1 MRNGESQD
9 RIESILCSPSLYR
22 GEFTAVEDRADRSGR
37 RWGGQY
43 IKDRLQPVLYWF
55 LRRAPGPIAVLP
67 FYLIVAVMN
76 GSYWIRRNPLRRSCE
91 AVCVLAQR
99 AGFKHQPRQV
109 YRQYLANV
117 LSAAK
122 SYRHLLRDEAEQVFA
137 EVDADDMKRVV
148 DSGGLGGGQ
157 PFILFVPHN
166 LSAIVGGVA
175 LTRML
180 PLLIIARNS
189 KTIRR
194 TRLALDVYERIGARI
209 LMVRGG
215 NPIEISRSM
224 FSALNDGQVLVA
236 TVDNVDPG
244 FGIEAPVFGVNV
256 EFAPWAAR
264 IAVKRKVP
272 IVPAYFHSTA
282 RGVRI
287 VCGEPLTAPDSETGV
302 RHYAR
307 FFEQCILEDPSSW
320 AYLMDRKWS
329 RVLRRAADAS
339 ALDQDPNL

>member
-1 MRNGESQD
+1 MQKGESQD
-9 RIESILCSPSLYR
+9 RIEAVLRSPSLYR
-22 GEFTAVEDRADRSGR
+22 GEFTAIEDRADRAGK

-55 LRRAPGPIAVLP
+55 LRRAPGPIALLP
-67 FYLIVAVMN
+67 FYLIVAFMN
-76 GSYWIRRNPLRRSCE
+76 GIYPIRRNPLRRSCE
-91 AVCVLAQR
+91 ALCAVARRSGVE
-99 AGFKHQPRQV
+99 HEPRNV
-109 YRQYLANV
+109 YRKFLANV

-122 SYRHLLRDEAEQVFA
+122 SYRRLLRDEAEQVFA
-137 EVDADDMKRVV
+137 EVDASAMENMLEGK
-148 DSGGLGGGQ
+148 GLAGNA
-157 PFILFVPHN
+157 FILFVPHN
-166 LSAIVGGVA
+166 LAAIIGGVA

-180 PLLIIARNS
+180 PLLIVARNS

-244 FGIEAPVFGVNV
+244 FGIEASIFGEPV

-272 IVPAYFHSTA
+272 IVPAYFHSSGE
-282 RGVRI
+282 GVRI
-287 VCGEPLTAPDSETGV
+287 VCGEPLVTDDAKDAIQ
-302 RHYAR
+302 HYVT
-307 FFEQCILEDPSSW
+307 FFERCILEDPASW

-329 RVLRRAADAS
+329 RVIRRIAG
-339 ALDQDPNL
+339 